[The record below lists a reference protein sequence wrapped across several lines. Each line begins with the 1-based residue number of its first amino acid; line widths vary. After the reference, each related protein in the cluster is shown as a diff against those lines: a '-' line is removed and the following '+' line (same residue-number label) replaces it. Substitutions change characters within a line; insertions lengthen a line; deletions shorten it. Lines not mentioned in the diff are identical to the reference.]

1 NKYLFVAELN
11 LMHGTITL
19 TRGTRQFGTAGL
31 VPYFA
36 TSITMGPSTGA
47 STLLFE
53 VWEPIKLV
61 NLSAERYWLGASP
74 VALAWP
80 TLLLPHQVALASQ
93 WAAFNIVWYA
103 DMLATSW
110 GWTPRWYLTC
120 GFGLTVIVSSSL
132 LVTLGAGSYYWSLDD
147 AIYTSMIKKPQ
158 SI

>member
-1 NKYLFVAELN
+1 
-11 LMHGTITL
+11 MHGTITL